1 MSELLLNDQT
11 TTTKNTPADASST
24 SKGEPIDAP
33 SPEVNPKR
41 RNRRYRAE
49 YKLTILSEI
58 DCCSSSSERGAILR
72 REGLYASIISE
83 WRKSRDAGALS
94 ALNKLRGRKN
104 KYDAKDTKISALEK
118 ELAALKGKLSQAE
131 AILDVQKKVS
141 EIFGIS
147 VQSSKKTED

>member
-1 MSELLLNDQT
+1 MSDSLQNDQET
-11 TTTKNTPADASST
+11 TTNNIPVDVNST
-24 SKGEPIDAP
+24 AKGEPTHTG

-41 RNRRYRAE
+41 RNRRYPAE
-49 YKLTILSEI
+49 YKLATLSEL
-58 DCCSSSSERGAILR
+58 DHCSSSSERGAILR

-131 AILDVQKKVS
+131 AIIDVQKKVS

-147 VQSSKKTED
+147 AQSSKKIED